1 MRCDKAFTLKSDNMY
16 FTYYQI
22 TTIKLLPGNFN
33 WGTMYDKTIIY
44 CKYMYYNK
52 PRLKTLSR
60 TNKIRIQI
68 KHENLQLCSV
78 RFNTITMA
86 LPNMDSQWFES
97 MVLQNMSFQW
107 TLGNFSLTKAKN
119 IAVGGN
125 GQQSTVQYLFS
136 AFDVY
141 YFASAKTMT

>member
-1 MRCDKAFTLKSDNMY
+1 
-16 FTYYQI
+16 
-22 TTIKLLPGNFN
+22 
-33 WGTMYDKTIIY
+33 
-44 CKYMYYNK
+44 
-52 PRLKTLSR
+52 
-60 TNKIRIQI
+60 
-68 KHENLQLCSV
+68 
-78 RFNTITMA
+78 
-86 LPNMDSQWFES
+86 

-136 AFDVY
+136 AFDMY

>member
-1 MRCDKAFTLKSDNMY
+1 MQL
-16 FTYYQI
+16 
-22 TTIKLLPGNFN
+22 
-33 WGTMYDKTIIY
+33 
-44 CKYMYYNK
+44 
-52 PRLKTLSR
+52 
-60 TNKIRIQI
+60 QI
-68 KHENLQLCSV
+68 KNV

-86 LPNMDSQWFES
+86 LPNMDSQRFES

-136 AFDVY
+136 AFDMH